1 MNLSLLTPV
10 LVPLLSWL
18 VFGVSGSIDQKKSQ
32 RGVNNKFKCSKV
44 VVAFLWLGAT
54 GISLFFL
61 ISVVVDPPDRWIS
74 WMMMVSFQI
83 FLFACSIYASRLAVV
98 LADRELIYRGFVVVR
113 VPYSDIVSLNMRSL
127 SQGGSQLVL
136 LLSSGSRLRLS
147 SYLKSFGEMTDVL
160 QARTGLKLQST

>member
-1 MNLSLLTPV
+1 MNISLLTPV

-18 VFGVSGSIDQKKSQ
+18 LFGVSGSIDKKKFQK
-32 RGVNNKFKCSKV
+32 GVSNKYKCSRM

-61 ISVVVDPPDRWIS
+61 MSVVVEPPDRCVIWV
-74 WMMMVSFQI
+74 MMVFFQI

-98 LADRELIYRGFVVVR
+98 LTDRELFYRGFLVVR
-113 VPYSDIVSLNMRSL
+113 IPYSEIVSLNMRFL

-136 LLSSGSRLRLS
+136 LLSSGRRLRLS
-147 SYLKSFGEMTDVL
+147 SYLKSFGEMTDAL
-160 QARTGLKLQST
+160 QARTGLKLQSA